1 MYENVQIGGVT
12 QTKHVYIHI
21 TDRPTHTHNATQG
34 IMHSTRGSCRQQ
46 GQIEDRVYTGHPPLL
61 TLPNS

>member
-21 TDRPTHTHNATQG
+21 TDRPTHTH
-34 IMHSTRGSCRQQ
+34 IMLHKESCIQQ
-46 GQIEDRVYTGHPPLL
+46 EGVADSRVKLRIGFIQVTPHF
-61 TLPNS
+61 